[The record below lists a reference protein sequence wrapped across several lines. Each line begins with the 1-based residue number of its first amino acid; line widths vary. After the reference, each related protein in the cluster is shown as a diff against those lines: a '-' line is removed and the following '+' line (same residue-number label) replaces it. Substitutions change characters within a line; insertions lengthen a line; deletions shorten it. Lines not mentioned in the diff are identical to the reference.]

1 MLVVFGSINVD
12 LVARVPRLPR
22 RGETLA
28 GSRFAM
34 VPGGKGANQALAAA
48 RAGAAVG
55 LFGCVGRDAMA
66 PVALRNLREAGIDVS
81 GVRDVDAPTGVAL
94 IHVDDAGENCIT
106 IVAGANAH
114 ARAAQV
120 PDAVLGSG
128 TTLLLQLEVNAEE
141 VAALAARARSRG
153 ARIILNAAPA
163 QPLPAGLFDAVDV
176 LVVNESEAS
185 VLAGGGDSEDARSQC
200 LRLVGS
206 GRGVVVTCG
215 ARGAVYARRKE
226 LHEQPALRIDVVD
239 TVGAGDACTA
249 AIAAALDRGEELA
262 QAVREGVAA
271 GSLACLREGA
281 QDAAPAREQI
291 TRVAATL
298 PSPNGST

>member
-28 GSRFAM
+28 GSRFAI
-34 VPGGKGANQALAAA
+34 VPGGKGANQALGAA
-48 RAGAAVG
+48 RAGATVR
-55 LFGCVGRDAMA
+55 LFGCVGRDVMV
-66 PVALRNLREAGIDVS
+66 PVALRNLREAGIDIS

-114 ARAAQV
+114 ARAAHV
-120 PDAVLGSG
+120 PDDVLDAG
-128 TTLLLQLEVNAEE
+128 TTLLLQLEVDVEE
-141 VAALAARARSRG
+141 VAALAERARSRG
-153 ARIILNAAPA
+153 ARIVLNAAPA
-163 QPLPAGLFDAVDV
+163 QPLPARLLDAVDV
-176 LVVNESEAS
+176 LVVNESEAG
-185 VLAGGGDSEDARSQC
+185 VLAGGDDSEDARSRC
-200 LRLVGS
+200 LHLA
-206 GRGVVVTCG
+206 GRGRAMIVTCS
-215 ARGAVYARRKE
+215 ASGAVYTWRGE
-226 LHEQPALRIDVVD
+226 LREQPAPGIEAVD

-249 AIAAALDRGEELA
+249 AIATALDRGEDIS

-291 TRVAATL
+291 ARVAATL
-298 PSPNGST
+298 ASPNGST